1 MEIEFTKY
9 SVVEVE
15 LCSKETEKGKKKEEQ
30 QKNNDQYPLDNQMSS
45 IKMIVS
51 GSAIVVERYE
61 DRHQRSAS

>member
-15 LCSKETEKGKKKEEQ
+15 LCSKETERKKRNNE
-30 QKNNDQYPLDNQMSS
+30 KNNDQYPLDNQMSS

-61 DRHQRSAS
+61 DRHQHSAS

>member
-15 LCSKETEKGKKKEEQ
+15 LCSKETEKEKKEKQ
-30 QKNNDQYPLDNQMSS
+30 QKNNAQYPLDNQMSS

-51 GSAIVVERYE
+51 GSAIVVER
-61 DRHQRSAS
+61 

>member
-15 LCSKETEKGKKKEEQ
+15 LCSKETEKEKKRNNK
-30 QKNNDQYPLDNQMSS
+30 KNNDQYPLDNQMSS

-61 DRHQRSAS
+61 DRHQHSAS